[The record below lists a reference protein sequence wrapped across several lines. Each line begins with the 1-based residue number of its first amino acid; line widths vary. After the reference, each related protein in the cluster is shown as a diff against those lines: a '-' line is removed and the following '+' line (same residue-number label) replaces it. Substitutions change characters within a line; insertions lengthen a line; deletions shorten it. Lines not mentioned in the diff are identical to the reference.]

1 MGEIGFPRREFLHEL
16 RWWEILSIIRGYRKR
31 NHLTHQLIAEC
42 AYAAIYTM
50 RDPKGKTV
58 KDVFPALFADE
69 EEYHEPLDEQD
80 RNELVGLMN
89 SINSQNEKS
98 TEA

>member
-1 MGEIGFPRREFLHEL
+1 MQF
-16 RWWEILSIIRGYRKR
+16 WEVDRIIRGYRKR
-31 NHLTHQLIAEC
+31 NHLTHQLLAEC

-58 KDVFPALFADE
+58 KDVFPALFDDE
-69 EEYHEPLDEQD
+69 EEYHEPLDEQE
-80 RNELVGLMN
+80 RNELVELMR

-98 TEA
+98 TEV

>member
-1 MGEIGFPRREFLHEL
+1 
-16 RWWEILSIIRGYRKR
+16 
-31 NHLTHQLIAEC
+31 
-42 AYAAIYTM
+42 M

-58 KDVFPALFADE
+58 KDVFPALFDDE

-80 RNELVGLMN
+80 RNELVELMR
-89 SINSQNEKS
+89 SINNHNKKS

>member
-1 MGEIGFPRREFLHEL
+1 MPF
-16 RWWEILSIIRGYRKR
+16 WEVDRIIRVYRKR
-31 NHLTHQLIAEC
+31 NHHTHQLLAEC
-42 AYAAIYTM
+42 AYAAIYTL

-69 EEYHEPLDEQD
+69 EEYHEPLGEQE
-80 RNELVGLMN
+80 RNELVELMR

-98 TEA
+98 TEV